1 MRIVLDTNI
10 VVSRSISPDRPST
23 KLYTYWHAAA
33 FEVVVSK
40 AILIEYRAALSKPR
54 VRTLHHFSDE
64 EIEQTIED
72 FRELALVIE
81 PTAQMDA
88 AGDVDDNKFLECAYS
103 GNAEYIISGDP
114 HLLNLKVYQGIAL
127 LPPSVFVRLLEREA
141 V

>member
-10 VVSRSISPDRPST
+10 VVSRSISPDGPSA
-23 KLYTYWHAAA
+23 KLYTYWQAGA
-33 FEVVVSK
+33 FDVVVSE
-40 AILIEYRAALSKPR
+40 AILNEYQQSLSKPR
-54 VRTLHHFSDE
+54 VRALHHFSDE

-88 AGDVDDNKFLECAYS
+88 AEDVDDNKFLECAYS
-103 GNAEYIISGDP
+103 GNAEYIVSSDP

-127 LPPSVFVRLLEREA
+127 LPPSVFVHMLVREGM
-141 V
+141 